1 MNHLQQS
8 FSEITESKFSLLQ
21 ENNFCLLGGKKMLN
35 LYTIFLHLHSI
46 LVPTPMAELA
56 ALFYT
61 PYLLKLLT
69 IFSWITSEKI
79 IRSLISSV
87 MKCFFFSF
95 GVFFKKRLVQY
106 INIYFIHQIYWGW
119 ESSPITTSL
128 GAVKRKANSMD

>member
-1 MNHLQQS
+1 M
-8 FSEITESKFSLLQ
+8 KLLNQ
-21 ENNFCLLGGKKMLN
+21 NFHCYKKMISVCWGKKKVLN
-35 LYTIFLHLHSI
+35 LYTIFLHLDST
-46 LVPTPMAELA
+46 LVPTPMGELA

-87 MKCFFFSF
+87 MKCFFSFSF
-95 GVFFKKRLVQY
+95 GMFFLKKRLVQY

-119 ESSPITTSL
+119 ESSPTTTSL
-128 GAVKRKANSMD
+128 GAVKRKANGMD